1 MEILR
6 ISYIFFVPRAQITSS
21 NTILMRIVPESVN
34 ESIFELAT
42 ASKRL

>member
-21 NTILMRIVPESVN
+21 NTILMGIVPESVN
-34 ESIFELAT
+34 EANFELVT
-42 ASKRL
+42 ASRL